1 MNKVFKIIWNKTT
14 QSLVVTSELAKGEAK
29 ASSSSSSKNSTT
41 GKFFKLSVLA
51 LFFSQICDVAYAA
64 VTAGNRDT
72 AVRTDDR
79 GAIAIAGG
87 TAGDPKSTSLDQG
100 NGPIAIGWG
109 VKAVKN
115 GDIAIGGKDNLAT
128 SVNGGN
134 AIGFGVKTLVTASKG
149 VAIGSDAQVLAN
161 SGLALGEG
169 AVVTAG
175 NDQAHSIALGSGSYS
190 LSTSTSNLDITY
202 KNKDG
207 QDVTAV
213 SAGKNN
219 IGTLSIG
226 NAGSGGK
233 TPFTR
238 QIVNVGAGEIAES
251 STDAVNGSQLY
262 HVLTKSGFNVKQAG
276 TDTSRITNNKN
287 VNFVNGA
294 YTTASVASTASGADV
309 TFNVKTQDIT
319 VSKGRASEAIDDDV
333 VARAK
338 NVAKA
343 INTVADSK
351 ADKETEYQFRVAG
364 KAAKTWNL
372 GTGNRINFAVENT
385 GDLEVE
391 YINDENGSVQYGLS
405 QKTKSNISNALTT
418 AQQASTSASSATTVA
433 NNALNVSQT
442 ASTVASSAQNTANLG
457 LTTARTASNSA
468 SAAYQVATGARDTA
482 NAASSAISA
491 LHQRQYKFNIA
502 NNVNKLKNDKG
513 EAVGWDLKNDGGV
526 TFGATDDLEV
536 STDKMGNIVYGWS
549 QTSKNTISS
558 AVSNAV
564 GAANSAKSSASA
576 ASNSAS
582 SAQSSASVASNSASS
597 ADSSASAASNSASA
611 ADSSASAASNS
622 ASAADSSASAAS
634 NSASAADSSAS

>member
-64 VTAGNRDT
+64 VTATNRDT
-72 AVRTDDR
+72 LVRTDAR

-87 TAGDPKSTSLDQG
+87 TAGDKNSTSLDQG

-115 GDIAIGGKDNLAT
+115 GDIAIGGKDDLAT

-134 AIGFGVKTLVTASKG
+134 AIGFGVKTNVTAAKG
-149 VAIGSDAQVLAN
+149 VAIGSDAEVHAN

-169 AVVTAG
+169 AVVMAG
-175 NDQAHSIALGSGSYS
+175 NDQAHSIALGSDSYS
-190 LSTSTSNLDITY
+190 LSTSTSNLDVTY

-226 NAGSGGK
+226 NSGLGGK

-238 QIVNVGAGEIAES
+238 QIVNVGAGKITES

-276 TDTSRITNNKN
+276 TDISRITNDTN

-351 ADKETEYQFRVAG
+351 ADK
-364 KAAKTWNL
+364 
-372 GTGNRINFAVENT
+372 
-385 GDLEVE
+385 
-391 YINDENGSVQYGLS
+391 
-405 QKTKSNISNALTT
+405 
-418 AQQASTSASSATTVA
+418 
-433 NNALNVSQT
+433 
-442 ASTVASSAQNTANLG
+442 
-457 LTTARTASNSA
+457 
-468 SAAYQVATGARDTA
+468 
-482 NAASSAISA
+482 
-491 LHQRQYKFNIA
+491 
-502 NNVNKLKNDKG
+502 
-513 EAVGWDLKNDGGV
+513 
-526 TFGATDDLEV
+526 
-536 STDKMGNIVYGWS
+536 
-549 QTSKNTISS
+549 
-558 AVSNAV
+558 
-564 GAANSAKSSASA
+564 
-576 ASNSAS
+576 
-582 SAQSSASVASNSASS
+582 
-597 ADSSASAASNSASA
+597 
-611 ADSSASAASNS
+611 
-622 ASAADSSASAAS
+622 
-634 NSASAADSSAS
+634 

>member
-64 VTAGNRDT
+64 AIAGNRET
-72 AVRTDDR
+72 LVKTDPR

-87 TAGDPKSTSLDQG
+87 TAGDKNSTSLDQG

-115 GDIAIGGKDNLAT
+115 GDIAIGGKDDLAT

-134 AIGFGVKTLVTASKG
+134 AIGFGVKTNVTAAKG
-149 VAIGSDAQVLAN
+149 VAIGSDAEVHAN

-169 AVVTAG
+169 AVVMAG
-175 NDQAHSIALGSGSYS
+175 NNQAHSIALGSGSYS
-190 LSTSTSNLDITY
+190 LSTSTSNLDVTY
-202 KNKDG
+202 KDKNG

-226 NAGSGGK
+226 NSGLGGK
-233 TPFTR
+233 DPFTR
-238 QIVNVGAGEIAES
+238 QIVNVGAGKITES

-319 VSKGRASEAIDDDV
+319 VSKGRASEEINDDV

-351 ADKETEYQFRVAG
+351 ADKETEYQFRVGG

-385 GDLEVE
+385 GDLEVK
-391 YINDENGSVQYGLS
+391 YINDPNGTVQYGLS
-405 QKTKSNISNALTT
+405 QKTKNNISNALTT

-468 SAAYQVATGARDTA
+468 SVAYQVATGARDTA

-564 GAANSAKSSASA
+564 GAASSAQSSASA

-597 ADSSASAASNSASA
+597 AQSSASIASNSA
-611 ADSSASAASNS
+611 
-622 ASAADSSASAAS
+622 
-634 NSASAADSSAS
+634 